1 MAAGFDTVVGNA
13 RAYLPTARIDGVQ
26 IQKMMPPGIEMVVGM
41 VRDRDFGPV
50 LMLGLG
56 GVLVEVIRDVAFAP
70 VPVDR
75 DAARRMIDRLKGK
88 AILHGVRGKPPADI
102 EALVDLL
109 MNVSRLIEQAGD
121 GIVEID
127 LNPVILTRRAG
138 LCSGR
143 RADRWQGGLVV
154 AIRIERNGPRAG
166 IVFDKPEKLNAL
178 TPEERGELA
187 ALFAQLQQDD
197 TVRVV
202 TLQGAGKAFCSGA
215 DVSRMGENDLISARR
230 RMQTGV
236 HPLIRNLCALEKPV
250 IAGIRGAASGI
261 GWGMAL
267 ASDFVIASETA
278 KFSFVFVRRGLIP
291 DARFALHARAACR
304 SVSGQGDCLHRP
316 CGSCR

>member
-1 MAAGFDTVVGNA
+1 
-13 RAYLPTARIDGVQ
+13 
-26 IQKMMPPGIEMVVGM
+26 
-41 VRDRDFGPV
+41 
-50 LMLGLG
+50 
-56 GVLVEVIRDVAFAP
+56 
-70 VPVDR
+70 
-75 DAARRMIDRLKGK
+75 
-88 AILHGVRGKPPADI
+88 
-102 EALVDLL
+102 
-109 MNVSRLIEQAGD
+109 
-121 GIVEID
+121 
-127 LNPVILTRRAG
+127 
-138 LCSGR
+138 
-143 RADRWQGGLVV
+143 V

-291 DARFALHARAACR
+291 DAGSLYMLARHVGLFRAKEIVYTGRAVLADEALALGLVSKVVADDQLEAEVSKLADEMAKAPTRAIGFAKQLFDFAHHSSLDPFLSMEALIQPQLNQSEDYREGVASFR
-304 SVSGQGDCLHRP
+304 EKRP
-316 CGSCR
+316 PNFVGR